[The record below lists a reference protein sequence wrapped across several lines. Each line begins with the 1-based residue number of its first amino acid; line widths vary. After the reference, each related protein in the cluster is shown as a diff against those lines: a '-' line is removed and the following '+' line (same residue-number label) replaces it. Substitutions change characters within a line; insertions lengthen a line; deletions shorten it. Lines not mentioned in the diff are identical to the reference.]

1 MKSKFTL
8 VPSEFFTPEG
18 AGDILSEVVSLEEGE
33 PLSFL
38 EIPSAGAYLVYAG
51 AKRPVVYDMLMS
63 LFKIGEHNKIIACH
77 RDGELFLV
85 IAQGGELRLCN
96 VFQAADFTT
105 AQYYLFLTM
114 KSLQL
119 NPQLSTV
126 YFMDALSKEQS
137 ISMYNYFKAV
147 EVLR

>member
-18 AGDILSEVVSLEEGE
+18 ASDILSEVVSLEEGE

-38 EIPSAGAYLVYAG
+38 EVPSVDAVLIYSGD
-51 AKRPVVYDMLMS
+51 KRPVVYDMLMS

-77 RDGELFLV
+77 REGEFFLV
-85 IAQGGELRLCN
+85 VAQGAELKFCN
-96 VFQAADFTT
+96 VFDAGDFTT
-105 AQYYLFLTM
+105 AQYFLFLTL

-126 YFMDALSKEQS
+126 YFMDSLQQS
-137 ISMYNYFKAV
+137 QSVSLYNYFKRV
-147 EVLR
+147 EVIR

>member
-38 EIPSAGAYLVYAG
+38 EVPSVSAVLVYAG
-51 AKRPVVYDMLMS
+51 AKRPVAYDMLMS

-77 RDGELFLV
+77 RDGELSLV
-85 IAQGGELRLCN
+85 IAQGSELKFCN

-105 AQYYLFLTM
+105 AEYYLFLTL
-114 KSLQL
+114 KSLQI

-126 YFMDALSKEQS
+126 YFMDSLAPEQS
-137 ISMYNYFKAV
+137 ISLYNYLKRV
-147 EVLR
+147 EVIR